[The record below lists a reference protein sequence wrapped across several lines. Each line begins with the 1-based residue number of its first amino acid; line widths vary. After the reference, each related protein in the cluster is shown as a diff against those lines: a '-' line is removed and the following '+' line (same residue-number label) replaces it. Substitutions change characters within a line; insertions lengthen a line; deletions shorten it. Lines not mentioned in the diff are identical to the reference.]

1 MSERHVWRLLA
12 AYRSRGAPAL
22 AHGNRGRPPHNALP
36 PALAEAVVRFATE
49 RYPGANHTHLSE
61 LLWEHEGLDLS
72 RFTVRR
78 ILQRAGMSSPRRRR
92 PPEHRVR
99 RVRMPREGMLIPV
112 DGSHHA
118 WLEERGPRFTL
129 LLAVDDATGDVPY
142 ALFRPAEDARGYFSL
157 MKQIVQRRGLPL
169 ALYSDR
175 HGVFLAPAR
184 RRVQRPATQF
194 ARAMQELGITQVFAR
209 SPQAKGRVERLAGT
223 VQDRLVTELRH
234 VAAATIAE
242 AQAVLEGFLPR
253 FNTRFRVQATQPESA
268 YRPLDPALDLNAVLV
283 FRHPRTVASDN
294 TVKYRWRTLQP
305 LPGPERTSFAGARVE
320 VVERPDGDLS
330 VRHHGEPIATR
341 LAPPPAG
348 RLRTARVELARHPD
362 HERSVAGRDSGG
374 ALPSTAA
381 HVTTHGTASRRAV
394 NGGALRQPTAR
405 QLARWKAI
413 QQAQLQG
420 LSMRATARLLGISR
434 VTVSNYVRANGV
446 PGRQTGPAPSLPE
459 RHETNGIAAR

>member
-1 MSERHVWRLLA
+1 MCGACWRPTG
-12 AYRSRGAPAL
+12 RGARRHWHTAT
-22 AHGNRGRPPHNALP
+22 AVGGRTMPCRPLWQKP
-36 PALAEAVVRFATE
+36 SCGSRPS
-49 RYPGANHTHLSE
+49 ANHTHLSE

-72 RFTVRR
+72 RFTVKR
-78 ILQRAGMSSPRRRR
+78 ILQRAGMPSPRRRR

-99 RVRMPREGMLIPV
+99 RARMPREGMLLQV

-129 LLAVDDATGDVPY
+129 LLAVDDATGDVPH
-142 ALFRPAEDARGYFSL
+142 ALFRPVEDARGYFSL

-175 HGVFLAPAR
+175 HGVFLAPTGR
-184 RRVQRPATQF
+184 RAQRPANQF

-223 VQDRLVTELRH
+223 FQDRLVTELRH
-234 VAAATIAE
+234 VAAATITE
-242 AQAVLEGFLPR
+242 AQAVLERFLPR
-253 FNTRFRVQATQPESA
+253 FNTRFRVQAVQPESA
-268 YRPLDPALDLNAVLV
+268 YRPLDPALDLDAVLA
-283 FRHPRTVASDN
+283 FRHTRTVARDN
-294 TVKYRWRTLQP
+294 TVKYRWRTLQL
-305 LPGPERTSFAGARVE
+305 LPGPERISYAGARVD

-341 LAPPPAG
+341 LAPAPAG
-348 RLRTARVELARHPD
+348 RLRTARAELASNPD
-362 HERSVAGRDSGG
+362 HERIVTGRGSGG
-374 ALPSTAA
+374 ALPGTAA
-381 HVTTHGTASRRAV
+381 NGTTNGTAPHRAV
-394 NGGALRQPTAR
+394 NGGALRPPTAR

-420 LSMRATARLLGISR
+420 LSMRASARLLGLSR

-446 PGRQTGPAPSLPE
+446 PGRRNGPAPSLPE
-459 RHETNGIAAR
+459 RNETDGIAAQLD